1 MNNIQ
6 KRFILFLFL
15 CIPLRLFIAYLIYKR
30 EHVDLLKFILL
41 FIGFGFTYIYAL
53 DLRKTGGEVFGSKIW
68 WNNLRPLHALNYL
81 LATYMLHKN
90 IKRPEYVILF
100 DTIVGF
106 LKFLIY
112 HIKTDNIDQ
121 LL

>member
-1 MNNIQ
+1 MKDIQ
-6 KRFILFLFL
+6 KRFILFLFF
-15 CIPLRLFIAYLIYKR
+15 CIPLRLFITYLIYKR

-41 FIGFGFTYIYAL
+41 FIGLGFVRNYAL
-53 DLRKTGGEVFGSKIW
+53 DLRKNGFFGGEIW
-68 WNNLRPLHALNYL
+68 WNNLRPLHAVNYL

-112 HIKTDNIDQ
+112 YIKTDKIDQ

>member
-1 MNNIQ
+1 MPGAVYMI
-6 KRFILFLFL
+6 
-15 CIPLRLFIAYLIYKR
+15 
-30 EHVDLLKFILL
+30 
-41 FIGFGFTYIYAL
+41 IGFIYIYL
-53 DLRKTGGEVFGSKIW
+53 TGSRKTGAEVFGGKIW

-100 DTIVGF
+100 DTIIGL